1 MDDNSA
7 PSNTIKVLLRMS
19 LNEFVVNMSKV
30 MDKQVRPYL
39 MLRVDRLRIDSA
51 ITQYGFASH
60 ATLGG
65 IQLVDKI
72 HVGRILK
79 HFQTNSY
86 LLNELTWLLMLLW
99 GAAYNDNIQQYHTG
113 KNMYFRHVRNDI
125 FQKKYFTSKLSS
137 YIITIKSN

>member
-1 MDDNSA
+1 
-7 PSNTIKVLLRMS
+7 MS

-86 LLNELTWLLMLLW
+86 LLNKLT
-99 GAAYNDNIQQYHTG
+99 
-113 KNMYFRHVRNDI
+113 
-125 FQKKYFTSKLSS
+125 
-137 YIITIKSN
+137 